1 MANIFFVVLP
11 SNVSD
16 YPDNKPNKYRVHL
29 PKPIEFQGGNWLC
42 GLYSIQYPQSWA
54 ATIGTDVKQWIEI
67 NYNNKK
73 PHRIGIPKTTQLTP
87 NGLSFFLKLVLSNK
101 EKPRKRRDL
110 SIDAFGD
117 EIIIDPEINLVVDPA
132 KKRRR
137 REASEVDSVPL
148 WMKEFFNQYPHNYW
162 EAIRDYEQELEQHK
176 VKVEEKTNQVL
187 NEENVIKKEEF
198 QQELDHLHSL
208 SEDKKKEI
216 RLLTEEANKRDR
228 RDDRLIANQF
238 FEQHPDDYHEQ
249 VIKMEINIIVRY
261 IELEDKVNES
271 REEGGKNVRSG
282 EEIQRFIN
290 SIKRMR
296 KNLEALESAIIER
309 EIKISTDEFHQQN
322 SNTHSEFVQKFF
334 DDHPVD
340 HWTALKKN
348 LGDLQEL
355 HRQIREKRDLHSQEQ
370 DKEEKNKLGK
380 EIDNLS
386 KLASYR
392 RNRFTAIH
400 HAAYKKWK
408 NFELPIPPT
417 KNEIKEMQ
425 KIEEKTHPEYLEDAL
440 KVNDQ
445 GKPVPIP
452 APVITDE
459 MVEVVKDRHGYEQEK
474 ARESEENER
483 KDKELKESKEQL
495 KHARRI
501 DKYGQPIP
509 LEQPIDEEE
518 DTVPDEEGFE
528 KEEEVWDE
536 KSRESQVLDLD
547 SSEEIIPT
555 EEIFEE
561 QKDEQNT
568 DDLINE
574 KTVTM
579 IEEKE
584 SQAKDLYSDI
594 EFEYLDSI
602 DRFRVVF
609 NNPEIRNIVISSQL
623 CYVLG
628 FPMGPLVNG
637 QIGKYGI
644 DLKGGF
650 TSFAV
655 YSKGLTNTVIMGNS
669 VSSLLRIVAVEN
681 RSGGVVERV
690 YDQPMF
696 IQVLPR
702 EINEIEVELRWMNGS
717 LVKFDHGTVIITL
730 MFKRMIRF

>member
-1 MANIFFVVLP
+1 
-11 SNVSD
+11 
-16 YPDNKPNKYRVHL
+16 
-29 PKPIEFQGGNWLC
+29 
-42 GLYSIQYPQSWA
+42 
-54 ATIGTDVKQWIEI
+54 
-67 NYNNKK
+67 
-73 PHRIGIPKTTQLTP
+73 
-87 NGLSFFLKLVLSNK
+87 
-101 EKPRKRRDL
+101 
-110 SIDAFGD
+110 
-117 EIIIDPEINLVVDPA
+117 
-132 KKRRR
+132 
-137 REASEVDSVPL
+137 
-148 WMKEFFNQYPHNYW
+148 
-162 EAIRDYEQELEQHK
+162 
-176 VKVEEKTNQVL
+176 
-187 NEENVIKKEEF
+187 
-198 QQELDHLHSL
+198 
-208 SEDKKKEI
+208 
-216 RLLTEEANKRDR
+216 
-228 RDDRLIANQF
+228 
-238 FEQHPDDYHEQ
+238 
-249 VIKMEINIIVRY
+249 
-261 IELEDKVNES
+261 
-271 REEGGKNVRSG
+271 
-282 EEIQRFIN
+282 
-290 SIKRMR
+290 MR

-309 EIKISTDEFHQQN
+309 DLQITRDEFHQQN

-334 DDHPVD
+334 EDHPVD

-355 HRQIREKRDLHSQEQ
+355 HRQIREKRDAHSQEQ
-370 DKEEKNKLGK
+370 NEEEKNKLGK
-380 EIDNLS
+380 EIDQLN

-417 KNEIKEMQ
+417 RNEIKEMQ
-425 KIEEKTHPEYLEDAL
+425 KIEERTHPEYLEDAQ
-440 KVNDQ
+440 KTDDQ

-459 MVEVVKDRHGYEQEK
+459 MVEVVKDRHDYEQDK
-474 ARESEENER
+474 ARESAENER

-501 DKYGQPIP
+501 DKYGEPIP
-509 LEQPIDEEE
+509 LEQPIDEEQ
-518 DTVPDEEGFE
+518 DTVPDEESF
-528 KEEEVWDE
+528 EEE
-536 KSRESQVLDLD
+536 
-547 SSEEIIPT
+547 EERS
-555 EEIFEE
+555 
-561 QKDEQNT
+561 KRMSKNT

-574 KTVTM
+574 KTVTL

-584 SQAKDLYSDI
+584 SQAKDLHSDI

-609 NNPEIRNIVISSQL
+609 NDPEIRNIVISSQL

-696 IQVLPR
+696 IPVLPR
-702 EINEIEVELRWMNGS
+702 EINEIEIELRWMNGS

-730 MFKRMIRF
+730 MFNRMLRF

>member
-1 MANIFFVVLP
+1 MANTFFVVLP

-29 PKPIEFQGGNWLC
+29 PKPIEFQGGNWVC

-67 NYNNKK
+67 NYKSKK
-73 PHRIGIPKTTQLTP
+73 PHRTGIPKTTQLTP

-101 EKPRKRRDL
+101 EKPRKRRDV
-110 SIDAFGD
+110 SIDTLED
-117 EIIIDPEINLVVDPA
+117 EIIIGPEINLQEDPI

-137 REASEVDSVPL
+137 RDAREVDTVPL
-148 WMKEFFNQYPHNYW
+148 WVKEFFNTYPHNYW

-176 VKVEEKTNQVL
+176 VKIEEKTKQVL
-187 NEENVIKKEEF
+187 NQEDDIQKEE
-198 QQELDHLHSL
+198 LVHLHSL
-208 SEDKKKEI
+208 SEGKKKEI

-228 RDDRLIANQF
+228 LDGRLIANQF

-261 IELEDKVNES
+261 IELEDKFKES

-282 EEIQRFIN
+282 EEIQKFIS

-296 KNLEALESAIIER
+296 KNLEVLESAIFER
-309 EIKISTDEFHQQN
+309 ELKMTRDEFNQQN

-334 DDHPVD
+334 DDHPED
-340 HWTALKKN
+340 HWTVLKKN

-370 DKEEKNKLGK
+370 DEEKKNKLNK
-380 EIDNLS
+380 EIDNLN

-408 NFELPIPPT
+408 NFELPIHPT

-425 KIEEKTHPEYLEDAL
+425 KIEEKVHPEYLEEAI
-440 KVNDQ
+440 KVDDQ
-445 GKPVPIP
+445 GNPVPIP

-459 MVEVVKDRHGYEQEK
+459 MLEVVKDRHGYEQDK
-474 ARESEENER
+474 VRESEVNEI
-483 KDKELKESKEQL
+483 KDKALKESKEKL

-501 DKYGQPIP
+501 DKHGDPIP
-509 LEQPIDEEE
+509 LDSQSAEEE
-518 DTVPDEEGFE
+518 EVAEEESFE
-528 KEEEVWDE
+528 KEEEGWE
-536 KSRESQVLDLD
+536 ENNRKSPSLDLD
-547 SSEEIIPT
+547 SKEEIIPT
-555 EEIFEE
+555 EEIFDEKEYE
-561 QKDEQNT
+561 QST
-568 DDLINE
+568 DALIKE

-584 SQAKDLYSDI
+584 SYLKDLHSDI

-602 DRFRVVF
+602 DRFR
-609 NNPEIRNIVISSQL
+609 
-623 CYVLG
+623 
-628 FPMGPLVNG
+628 
-637 QIGKYGI
+637 
-644 DLKGGF
+644 
-650 TSFAV
+650 
-655 YSKGLTNTVIMGNS
+655 
-669 VSSLLRIVAVEN
+669 
-681 RSGGVVERV
+681 
-690 YDQPMF
+690 
-696 IQVLPR
+696 
-702 EINEIEVELRWMNGS
+702 
-717 LVKFDHGTVIITL
+717 
-730 MFKRMIRF
+730 

>member
-1 MANIFFVVLP
+1 MANTFFVVLP

-29 PKPIEFQGGNWLC
+29 PKPIEFQGGNWVC

-54 ATIGTDVKQWIEI
+54 ATIGTDVKQWIQI
-67 NYNNKK
+67 NYNQKK

-110 SIDAFGD
+110 SIDTLDD
-117 EIIIDPEINLVVDPA
+117 EIIIIGPEINLIEDPV
-132 KKRRR
+132 KKRRK
-137 REASEVDSVPL
+137 READRDTVPL
-148 WMKEFFNQYPHNYW
+148 WIKEFFNTYPHNYW

-176 VKVEEKTNQVL
+176 VKIEEKTKQVL
-187 NEENVIKKEEF
+187 NQEDDIQKEVL
-198 QQELDHLHSL
+198 QQELVHLHSL
-208 SEDKKKEI
+208 SEGKKKEI

-228 RDDRLIANQF
+228 FDGRLIANQF
-238 FEQHPDDYHEQ
+238 FEQHPADYHEQ

-261 IELEDKVNES
+261 IELEDKIKES
-271 REEGGKNVRSG
+271 REEGDKNVRSG

-296 KNLEALESAIIER
+296 KNLEVLESAIIER
-309 EIKISTDEFHQQN
+309 DLKLTRDEFHQQN

-334 DDHPVD
+334 DDHPED
-340 HWTALKKN
+340 HWAALKKN

-370 DKEEKNKLGK
+370 DAEEKNKLNK
-380 EIDNLS
+380 EIDNLN

-425 KIEEKTHPEYLEDAL
+425 KIEEKVHPEYLEEAL
-440 KVNDQ
+440 KVDDQ

-459 MVEVVKDRHGYEQEK
+459 MLEVVKDRHGYEQDK
-474 ARESEENER
+474 ARESEENEI
-483 KDKELKESKEQL
+483 KDKALKESKEKL

-501 DKYGQPIP
+501 DKHGDPIP
-509 LEQPIDEEE
+509 LDSQSSGEEE
-518 DTVPDEEGFE
+518 VAEEESFE
-528 KEEEVWDE
+528 KEEEGWDGINR
-536 KSRESQVLDLD
+536 KSPFLDLD

-555 EEIFEE
+555 EEIFDEKEYE
-561 QKDEQNT
+561 QST
-568 DDLINE
+568 DALIKE

-584 SQAKDLYSDI
+584 SYLKDLHSDI

-602 DRFRVVF
+602 DRFRVIF
-609 NNPEIRNIVISSQL
+609 NDPEIRNITISSQL

-628 FPMGPLVNG
+628 FPLGPLVNG

-655 YSKGLTNTVIMGNS
+655 YSKGLTGTVIMGNS

-696 IQVLPR
+696 IPVLPR
-702 EINEIEVELRWMNGS
+702 EINEIEIELRWMNGS

-730 MFKRMIRF
+730 MFNRMIKF

>member
-1 MANIFFVVLP
+1 MANTFFVVLP

-29 PKPIEFQGGNWLC
+29 PKPIEFQGGNWVC

-87 NGLSFFLKLVLSNK
+87 SGLSFFLKLVLSNK
-101 EKPRKRRDL
+101 KKSRKRRDV
-110 SIDAFGD
+110 SIDTLED

-132 KKRRR
+132 KKRRK
-137 REASEVDSVPL
+137 RETDKEGTVPL
-148 WMKEFFNQYPHNYW
+148 WVKEFFNQYPHNYW

-176 VKVEEKTNQVL
+176 VKIEEKTKQVL
-187 NEENVIKKEEF
+187 NEEDDIQKEEF
-198 QQELDHLHSL
+198 QQELDHLESL
-208 SEDKKKEI
+208 SEGKKKEI

-228 RDDRLIANQF
+228 LDGRLIANQF

-261 IELEDKVNES
+261 IELEDKIKES

-282 EEIQRFIN
+282 EEIQRFIT

-309 EIKISTDEFHQQN
+309 EFKISRDEFNQQN

-370 DKEEKNKLGK
+370 DEEEKNKLNK
-380 EIDNLS
+380 EIDQLN

-417 KNEIKEMQ
+417 RNEIKEMQ

-440 KVNDQ
+440 KVDGQ
-445 GKPVPIP
+445 GKPVAIP

-459 MVEVVKDRHGYEQEK
+459 MVEVVKDRHGYEQDK
-474 ARESEENER
+474 VRESEENER

-501 DKYGQPIP
+501 DKYGDPLP
-509 LEQPIDEEE
+509 LEQPISEEE
-518 DTVPDEEGFE
+518 DVAEEESFE
-528 KEEEVWDE
+528 KEEESWEE
-536 KSRESQVLDLD
+536 KSRGSPVLDLD
-547 SSEEIIPT
+547 STEEIIPT
-555 EEIFEE
+555 EEIFDEKE
-561 QKDEQNT
+561 YEQNT
-568 DDLINE
+568 DDLIKE

-584 SQAKDLYSDI
+584 SHLKDLHSDI

-602 DRFRVVF
+602 DRFRVIF
-609 NNPEIRNIVISSQL
+609 NDPEIRNITISSQL

-655 YSKGLTNTVIMGNS
+655 YSKGLTGTVIMGNS

-696 IQVLPR
+696 IPVLPR
-702 EINEIEVELRWMNGS
+702 EINEIEIELRWMNGS

-730 MFKRMIRF
+730 MFNRMIKF

>member
-1 MANIFFVVLP
+1 MANTFFVVLP

-29 PKPIEFQGGNWLC
+29 PKPIEFQGGNWVC

-54 ATIGTDVKQWIEI
+54 ATIGTDIKQWIEI
-67 NYNNKK
+67 NYKNKK

-101 EKPRKRRDL
+101 EKPRKRRDV
-110 SIDAFGD
+110 SIDTLED
-117 EIIIDPEINLVVDPA
+117 EVIIDPEINLVVEPA
-132 KKRRR
+132 KKRRK
-137 REASEVDSVPL
+137 READKVDTVPL
-148 WMKEFFNQYPHNYW
+148 WDDTHKG
-162 EAIRDYEQELEQHK
+162 EL
-176 VKVEEKTNQVL
+176 
-187 NEENVIKKEEF
+187 

-208 SEDKKKEI
+208 SEGKKKEI

-228 RDDRLIANQF
+228 RDDGLIANQF
-238 FEQHPDDYHEQ
+238 LEQHPDDYHEE

-261 IELEDKVNES
+261 IELEDKIRES
-271 REEGGKNVRSG
+271 REEGVKNARSG
-282 EEIQRFIN
+282 DEIQRFIN

-309 EIKISTDEFHQQN
+309 DLQITRDEFHQQN

-334 DDHPVD
+334 EDHPVD

-355 HRQIREKRDLHSQEQ
+355 HRQIREKRDAHSQEQ
-370 DKEEKNKLGK
+370 NEEEKNKLGK

-417 KNEIKEMQ
+417 RNEIKEMQ
-425 KIEEKTHPEYLEDAL
+425 KIEERTHPEYLEDAL
-440 KVNDQ
+440 KTDDQ

-459 MVEVVKDRHGYEQEK
+459 MVEVVKDRHGYEQGK
-474 ARESEENER
+474 AREVEENER
-483 KDKELKESKEQL
+483 KDRELKESKEQL
-495 KHARRI
+495 KHARRL
-501 DKYGQPIP
+501 DKYGEPIP
-509 LEQPIDEEE
+509 LEQPIDEEQ
-518 DTVPDEEGFE
+518 DTVPDEESF
-528 KEEEVWDE
+528 EEEEERWEE
-536 KSRESQVLDLD
+536 KSRESPVLDLD

-555 EEIFEE
+555 EEIFKE
-561 QKDEQNT
+561 QKEKNT

-574 KTVTM
+574 KTVTL

-584 SQAKDLYSDI
+584 SKAKDLYSDI

-602 DRFRVVF
+602 DRFRVIF
-609 NNPEIRNIVISSQL
+609 NDPEIRNIVISSQL

-637 QIGKYGI
+637 QIRKYGI
-644 DLKGGF
+644 
-650 TSFAV
+650 AQ
-655 YSKGLTNTVIMGNS
+655 
-669 VSSLLRIVAVEN
+669 R
-681 RSGGVVERV
+681 RV
-690 YDQPMF
+690 YKLCC
-696 IQVLPR
+696 I
-702 EINEIEVELRWMNGS
+702 
-717 LVKFDHGTVIITL
+717 
-730 MFKRMIRF
+730 FKGVN

>member
-1 MANIFFVVLP
+1 MANTFFVVLP

-29 PKPIEFQGGNWLC
+29 PKPIEFQGGNWVC

-67 NYNNKK
+67 NYKNKN

-87 NGLSFFLKLVLSNK
+87 SGLSFFLKLVLSNK
-101 EKPRKRRDL
+101 EKPRKRRDV
-110 SIDAFGD
+110 SIDTLED
-117 EIIIDPEINLVVDPA
+117 EIIIDPDLNLV
-132 KKRRR
+132 
-137 REASEVDSVPL
+137 
-148 WMKEFFNQYPHNYW
+148 YPHNYW

-176 VKVEEKTNQVL
+176 VKIEEKTKQVL
-187 NEENVIKKEEF
+187 NEEDDIQKEEF
-198 QQELDHLHSL
+198 QQELDHLESL
-208 SEDKKKEI
+208 SEGKKKEI

-228 RDDRLIANQF
+228 LDGRLIANQF

-261 IELEDKVNES
+261 VELEDKIKES
-271 REEGGKNVRSG
+271 KEEGGKNVRSG
-282 EEIQRFIN
+282 EEIQRFIT

-309 EIKISTDEFHQQN
+309 EFKISRDEFNQQN

-334 DDHPVD
+334 DEHPVD
-340 HWTALKKN
+340 HWTTLKKN

-370 DKEEKNKLGK
+370 DEEEKNKLTK
-380 EIDNLS
+380 EIDQLN

-417 KNEIKEMQ
+417 RNEIKEMQ
-425 KIEEKTHPEYLEDAL
+425 KIEEKIHPEYLEDAL
-440 KVNDQ
+440 KVDDQ
-445 GKPVPIP
+445 GNPLPIP
-452 APVITDE
+452 SPVITDE
-459 MVEVVKDRHGYEQEK
+459 MVDVVKDRHGYVQDK

-483 KDKELKESKEQL
+483 KEKELKESKEKL

-501 DKYGQPIP
+501 DKYGEPIP
-509 LEQPIDEEE
+509 PEQPINEEE
-518 DTVPDEEGFE
+518 DVADEESFE
-528 KEEEVWDE
+528 KEEESWEE
-536 KSRESQVLDLD
+536 KK
-547 SSEEIIPT
+547 EIIPT
-555 EEIFEE
+555 EEIFDEKE
-561 QKDEQNT
+561 YEQNT
-568 DDLINE
+568 DDLIKE
-574 KTVTM
+574 KTVTL
-579 IEEKE
+579 IEEKD
-584 SQAKDLYSDI
+584 SHLKDLHSDI

-602 DRFRVVF
+602 DRFRVIF
-609 NNPEIRNIVISSQL
+609 NDPEIRNITISSQL

-655 YSKGLTNTVIMGNS
+655 YSKGLTGTVIMGNS
-669 VSSLLRIVAVEN
+669 VSSVLRIVAVEN

-696 IQVLPR
+696 IPVLPR
-702 EINEIEVELRWMNGS
+702 EINEIEIELRWMNGS

-730 MFKRMIRF
+730 MFNRMIKF

>member
-1 MANIFFVVLP
+1 
-11 SNVSD
+11 
-16 YPDNKPNKYRVHL
+16 
-29 PKPIEFQGGNWLC
+29 
-42 GLYSIQYPQSWA
+42 
-54 ATIGTDVKQWIEI
+54 
-67 NYNNKK
+67 
-73 PHRIGIPKTTQLTP
+73 
-87 NGLSFFLKLVLSNK
+87 
-101 EKPRKRRDL
+101 
-110 SIDAFGD
+110 
-117 EIIIDPEINLVVDPA
+117 
-132 KKRRR
+132 
-137 REASEVDSVPL
+137 
-148 WMKEFFNQYPHNYW
+148 
-162 EAIRDYEQELEQHK
+162 
-176 VKVEEKTNQVL
+176 
-187 NEENVIKKEEF
+187 
-198 QQELDHLHSL
+198 
-208 SEDKKKEI
+208 
-216 RLLTEEANKRDR
+216 
-228 RDDRLIANQF
+228 
-238 FEQHPDDYHEQ
+238 
-249 VIKMEINIIVRY
+249 MEINIIVRY
-261 IELEDKVNES
+261 IELEDKIKES
-271 REEGGKNVRSG
+271 REEGDKNVRSG

-296 KNLEALESAIIER
+296 KNLEVLESAIIER
-309 EIKISTDEFHQQN
+309 DLKLTRDEFHQQN

-334 DDHPVD
+334 DDHPED
-340 HWTALKKN
+340 HWAALKKN

-370 DKEEKNKLGK
+370 DAEEKNKLNK
-380 EIDNLS
+380 EIDNLN

-425 KIEEKTHPEYLEDAL
+425 KIEEKVHPEYLEEAL
-440 KVNDQ
+440 KVDDQ

-459 MVEVVKDRHGYEQEK
+459 MLEVVKDRHGYEQDK
-474 ARESEENER
+474 ARESEENEI
-483 KDKELKESKEQL
+483 KDKALKESKEKL

-501 DKYGQPIP
+501 DKHGDPIP
-509 LEQPIDEEE
+509 LDSQSSGEEE
-518 DTVPDEEGFE
+518 VAEEESFE
-528 KEEEVWDE
+528 KEEEGWDGINR
-536 KSRESQVLDLD
+536 KSPFLDLD

-555 EEIFEE
+555 EEIFDEKEYE
-561 QKDEQNT
+561 QST
-568 DDLINE
+568 DALIKE

-584 SQAKDLYSDI
+584 SYLKDLHSDI

-602 DRFRVVF
+602 DRFRVIF
-609 NNPEIRNIVISSQL
+609 NDPEIRNITISSQL

-628 FPMGPLVNG
+628 FPLGPLVNG

-655 YSKGLTNTVIMGNS
+655 YSKGLTGTVIMGNS

-696 IQVLPR
+696 IPVLPR
-702 EINEIEVELRWMNGS
+702 EINEIEIELRWMNGS

-730 MFKRMIRF
+730 MFNRMIKF

>member
-1 MANIFFVVLP
+1 MANTFFVVLP

-29 PKPIEFQGGNWLC
+29 PKPIEFQGGNWVC

-54 ATIGTDVKQWIEI
+54 ATIGTDVKQWIQI
-67 NYNNKK
+67 NYNQKK

-110 SIDAFGD
+110 SIDTLDD
-117 EIIIDPEINLVVDPA
+117 EIIIIGPEINLIEDPV
-132 KKRRR
+132 KKRRK
-137 REASEVDSVPL
+137 READRDTVPL
-148 WMKEFFNQYPHNYW
+148 WIKEFFNTYPHNYW

-176 VKVEEKTNQVL
+176 VKIEEKTKQVL
-187 NEENVIKKEEF
+187 NQEDDIQKEVL
-198 QQELDHLHSL
+198 QQELVHLHSL
-208 SEDKKKEI
+208 SEGKKKEI

-228 RDDRLIANQF
+228 LDGRLIANQF
-238 FEQHPDDYHEQ
+238 FEQHPADYHEQ

-261 IELEDKVNES
+261 IELEDKIKES
-271 REEGGKNVRSG
+271 REEGDKNVRSG

-296 KNLEALESAIIER
+296 KNLEVLESAIIER
-309 EIKISTDEFHQQN
+309 DLKLTRDEFHQQN

-334 DDHPVD
+334 DDHPED
-340 HWTALKKN
+340 HWAALKKN

-370 DKEEKNKLGK
+370 DAEEKNKLNK
-380 EIDNLS
+380 EIDNLN

-425 KIEEKTHPEYLEDAL
+425 KIEEKVHPEYLEEAL
-440 KVNDQ
+440 KVDDQ

-459 MVEVVKDRHGYEQEK
+459 MLEVVKDRHGYEQDK
-474 ARESEENER
+474 ARESEENEI
-483 KDKELKESKEQL
+483 KDKALKESKEKL

-501 DKYGQPIP
+501 DKHGDPIP
-509 LEQPIDEEE
+509 LDSQSAGEEE
-518 DTVPDEEGFE
+518 VAEEESFE
-528 KEEEVWDE
+528 KEE
-536 KSRESQVLDLD
+536 
-547 SSEEIIPT
+547 EEIIPT
-555 EEIFEE
+555 EEIFDEKEYE
-561 QKDEQNT
+561 QST
-568 DDLINE
+568 DALIKE

-584 SQAKDLYSDI
+584 SYLKDLHSDI

-602 DRFRVVF
+602 DRFRVIF
-609 NNPEIRNIVISSQL
+609 NDPEIRNITISSQL

-628 FPMGPLVNG
+628 FPLGPLVNG

-655 YSKGLTNTVIMGNS
+655 YSKGLTGTVIMGNS

-696 IQVLPR
+696 IPVLPR
-702 EINEIEVELRWMNGS
+702 EINEIEIELRWMNGS

-730 MFKRMIRF
+730 MFNRMIKFLKIQIN

>member
-1 MANIFFVVLP
+1 
-11 SNVSD
+11 
-16 YPDNKPNKYRVHL
+16 
-29 PKPIEFQGGNWLC
+29 
-42 GLYSIQYPQSWA
+42 
-54 ATIGTDVKQWIEI
+54 
-67 NYNNKK
+67 
-73 PHRIGIPKTTQLTP
+73 
-87 NGLSFFLKLVLSNK
+87 
-101 EKPRKRRDL
+101 
-110 SIDAFGD
+110 
-117 EIIIDPEINLVVDPA
+117 
-132 KKRRR
+132 
-137 REASEVDSVPL
+137 
-148 WMKEFFNQYPHNYW
+148 
-162 EAIRDYEQELEQHK
+162 
-176 VKVEEKTNQVL
+176 
-187 NEENVIKKEEF
+187 
-198 QQELDHLHSL
+198 
-208 SEDKKKEI
+208 
-216 RLLTEEANKRDR
+216 
-228 RDDRLIANQF
+228 
-238 FEQHPDDYHEQ
+238 
-249 VIKMEINIIVRY
+249 MEINIIVRY

>member
-1 MANIFFVVLP
+1 MANTFFVVLP

-29 PKPIEFQGGNWLC
+29 PKPIEFQGGNWVC

-54 ATIGTDVKQWIEI
+54 ATIGTDVKQWIQI
-67 NYNNKK
+67 NYNQKK

-110 SIDAFGD
+110 SIDTLDD
-117 EIIIDPEINLVVDPA
+117 EIIIIGPEINLIEDPV
-132 KKRRR
+132 KKRRK
-137 REASEVDSVPL
+137 READRDTVPL
-148 WMKEFFNQYPHNYW
+148 WIKEFFNTYPHNYW

-176 VKVEEKTNQVL
+176 VKIEEKTKQVL
-187 NEENVIKKEEF
+187 NQEDDIQKEVL
-198 QQELDHLHSL
+198 QQELVHLHSL
-208 SEDKKKEI
+208 SEGKKKEI

-228 RDDRLIANQF
+228 LDGRLIANQF
-238 FEQHPDDYHEQ
+238 FEQHPADYHEQ

-261 IELEDKVNES
+261 IELEDKIKES
-271 REEGGKNVRSG
+271 REEGDKNVRSG

-296 KNLEALESAIIER
+296 KNLEVLESAIIER
-309 EIKISTDEFHQQN
+309 DLKLTRDEFHQQN

-334 DDHPVD
+334 DDHPED
-340 HWTALKKN
+340 HWAALKKN

-370 DKEEKNKLGK
+370 DAEEKNKLNK
-380 EIDNLS
+380 EIDNLN

-425 KIEEKTHPEYLEDAL
+425 KIEEKVHPEYLEEAL
-440 KVNDQ
+440 KVDDQ

-459 MVEVVKDRHGYEQEK
+459 MLEVVKDRHGYEQDK
-474 ARESEENER
+474 ARESEENEI
-483 KDKELKESKEQL
+483 KDKALKESKEKL

-501 DKYGQPIP
+501 DKHGDPIP
-509 LEQPIDEEE
+509 LDSQSSGEEE
-518 DTVPDEEGFE
+518 VAEEESFE
-528 KEEEVWDE
+528 KEEEGWDGINR
-536 KSRESQVLDLD
+536 KSPFLDLD

-555 EEIFEE
+555 EEIFDEKEYE
-561 QKDEQNT
+561 QST
-568 DDLINE
+568 DALIKE

-584 SQAKDLYSDI
+584 SYLKDLHSDI

-602 DRFRVVF
+602 DRFRVIF
-609 NNPEIRNIVISSQL
+609 NDPEIRNITISSQL

-628 FPMGPLVNG
+628 FPLGPLVNG

-655 YSKGLTNTVIMGNS
+655 YSKGLTGTVIMGNS

-696 IQVLPR
+696 IPVLPR
-702 EINEIEVELRWMNGS
+702 EINEIEIELRWMNGS

-730 MFKRMIRF
+730 MFNRMIKF

>member
-1 MANIFFVVLP
+1 MANTFFVVLP

-29 PKPIEFQGGNWLC
+29 PKPIEFQGGNWVC

-67 NYNNKK
+67 NYKNKK

-101 EKPRKRRDL
+101 EKPRKRRDV
-110 SIDAFGD
+110 SIDTLED
-117 EIIIDPEINLVVDPA
+117 EIIIDPEINLAVDPA
-132 KKRRR
+132 RKRRK
-137 REASEVDSVPL
+137 REASEVDTVPL
-148 WMKEFFNQYPHNYW
+148 WVKEFFNQYPHNYW

-176 VKVEEKTNQVL
+176 SDVEEKTKQVL
-187 NEENVIKKEEF
+187 NEKDDTQKVEL
-198 QQELDHLHSL
+198 QQELDQLLSL
-208 SEDKKKEI
+208 SEGKKKEI

-238 FEQHPDDYHEQ
+238 LEQHPDDYHEQ
-249 VIKMEINIIVRY
+249 VIRMEINIIVRY
-261 IELEDKVNES
+261 IELEDKIKES
-271 REEGGKNVRSG
+271 REEGGKNARSG
-282 EEIQRFIN
+282 DEIQRFIN

-309 EIKISTDEFHQQN
+309 DLTITRDEFHQQN

-334 DDHPVD
+334 EDHPVD
-340 HWTALKKN
+340 HWTVLKKN
-348 LGDLQEL
+348 LGDLQEV
-355 HRQIREKRDLHSQEQ
+355 HKQIREKRDAHSQEQ
-370 DKEEKNKLGK
+370 DEEEKNKLGK

-440 KVNDQ
+440 KTDDQ

-459 MVEVVKDRHGYEQEK
+459 MVEVVKDRHGYEQDK
-474 ARESEENER
+474 VRESEENER

-501 DKYGQPIP
+501 DKYGEPIP

-518 DTVPDEEGFE
+518 DTVPDEESFE
-528 KEEEVWDE
+528 KEEEDWDE
-536 KSRESQVLDLD
+536 KSRGSPVLDLD

-568 DDLINE
+568 DNLINE
-574 KTVTM
+574 KTVTL

-584 SQAKDLYSDI
+584 SQAKDLHSDI

-609 NNPEIRNIVISSQL
+609 NDPEIRNIVISSQL

-696 IQVLPR
+696 IPVLPR
-702 EINEIEVELRWMNGS
+702 EINEIEIELRWMNGS

-730 MFKRMIRF
+730 MFNRMLRF

>member
-1 MANIFFVVLP
+1 MANTFFVVLP

-29 PKPIEFQGGNWLC
+29 PKPIEFQGGNWVC

-67 NYNNKK
+67 NYNQKK

-101 EKPRKRRDL
+101 EKPRKRRDV
-110 SIDAFGD
+110 SIDTLED
-117 EIIIDPEINLVVDPA
+117 DIIIIGPEINLIEDPI
-132 KKRRR
+132 KKRRK
-137 REASEVDSVPL
+137 REEDRDTVPL
-148 WMKEFFNQYPHNYW
+148 WVKEFFNTYPHNYW

-176 VKVEEKTNQVL
+176 VKIEEKTKQVL
-187 NEENVIKKEEF
+187 NQEDDIQKEVL
-198 QQELDHLHSL
+198 QQELVHLHSL
-208 SEDKKKEI
+208 SEGKKKEI

-228 RDDRLIANQF
+228 LDGRLIANQF

-261 IELEDKVNES
+261 IELEDKIKES
-271 REEGGKNVRSG
+271 REEGDKNVRSG
-282 EEIQRFIN
+282 EEIQSFN
-290 SIKRMR
+290 
-296 KNLEALESAIIER
+296 
-309 EIKISTDEFHQQN
+309 QQN

-334 DDHPVD
+334 DDHPED
-340 HWTALKKN
+340 HWAALKKN

-370 DKEEKNKLGK
+370 DEVEKNKLNK
-380 EIDNLS
+380 EIDNLN

-425 KIEEKTHPEYLEDAL
+425 KIEEKTHPEYLEKAL
-440 KVNDQ
+440 EVDDQ

-459 MVEVVKDRHGYEQEK
+459 MLEVVKDRHGYEQDK
-474 ARESEENER
+474 VRESEENEI
-483 KDKELKESKEQL
+483 KDKALKESKEKL

-501 DKYGQPIP
+501 DKHGDPIP
-509 LEQPIDEEE
+509 LDSQSAEEE
-518 DTVPDEEGFE
+518 EVAEEESFE
-528 KEEEVWDE
+528 KEEEGWDGINR
-536 KSRESQVLDLD
+536 KSPFLDLD
-547 SSEEIIPT
+547 STEEIIPT
-555 EEIFEE
+555 EEIFDEKEYE
-561 QKDEQNT
+561 QST
-568 DDLINE
+568 DALIKE

-584 SQAKDLYSDI
+584 SYLKDLHSDI

-602 DRFRVVF
+602 DRFRVIF
-609 NNPEIRNIVISSQL
+609 NDPEIRNITISSQL

-628 FPMGPLVNG
+628 FPLGPLVNG

-655 YSKGLTNTVIMGNS
+655 YSKGLTGTVIMGNS

-696 IQVLPR
+696 IPVLPR
-702 EINEIEVELRWMNGS
+702 EINEIEIELRWMNGS

-730 MFKRMIRF
+730 MFNRMIKF